1 VSNTKDLA
9 DRPRPLPVQVPLRPG
24 ESVDAFIRRL
34 ATANHLRP
42 SYLRTYLNH
51 PPGTI
56 GQLQLTRLALV
67 TGRTV
72 HALTHVFPGLDP
84 TRRPTAPND
93 GGQRQRDD
101 PAPPDVATMIRIHA
115 GRDELVNRLSRHFV
129 VHRQTVIKALTGQ
142 PPHTRRQAPTYPILA
157 PHLGQI
163 TDLLAQN
170 PNVTCMSVWKTLTQ
184 EHHADV
190 SYATVRSYLF
200 QTRVQPVETWS
211 AQHLTRRARLFERIR
226 IAAGEDLVTR
236 LATRLCLPSAV
247 VLQALQDDAAL
258 PVRPTPPP
266 APTLTG
272 PQRHRK
278 FAPDLR
284 AAVDAMVSADPH
296 ASIREIW
303 TRLVED
309 HHADVSYDTVG
320 RYVARAHPSPARRPR
335 SKPRPRVL
343 TTQTRVCIDQIVL
356 ASPTASVRQIWAH
369 LIDDYALDASYAT
382 VREYVARQR
391 RPASRRSA
399 TPDTARTTRTEPQSG
414 AGRMRRPEPI
424 AAPEQLG

>member
-1 VSNTKDLA
+1 VTRTKDLA

-56 GQLQLTRLALV
+56 GQLQITRLALV

-72 HALTHVFPGLDP
+72 HALAHVFPGLDP
-84 TRRPTAPND
+84 TRRPTAPN

-101 PAPPDVATMIRIHA
+101 PAPLDVTTVIRIHA

-142 PPHTRRQAPTYPILA
+142 PPHTRRQSPTYPILA
-157 PHLGQI
+157 AHLDQI
-163 TDLLAQN
+163 ADLLAQN
-170 PNVTCMSVWKTLTQ
+170 PNVTCMSVWKTLAQ
-184 EHHADV
+184 EHHAEV

-200 QTRVQPVETWS
+200 QSRVHPVETWS
-211 AQHLTRRARLFERIR
+211 AQHLTRRARLFEQIR
-226 IAAGEDLVTR
+226 VAAGEDLVAR
-236 LATRLCLPSAV
+236 LATRLSLPPAV
-247 VLQALQDDAAL
+247 VLHALQDEAAL
-258 PVRPTPPP
+258 PVRPTQPP

-278 FAPDLR
+278 FAPHLR
-284 AAVDAMVSADPH
+284 AAVDAMVSADPQ
-296 ASIREIW
+296 ASIRDIW
-303 TRLVED
+303 ARLVED
-309 HHADVSYDTVG
+309 QRADVSYGTVCD
-320 RYVARAHPSPARRPR
+320 YVARAHPSPARKPISR
-335 SKPRPRVL
+335 PRPRVL
-343 TTQTRVCIDQIVL
+343 TAQTRACIDQIVR
-356 ASPTASVRQIWAH
+356 ASPTVSVRQIWAH

-391 RPASRRSA
+391 RPAPKRSA
-399 TPDTARTTRTEPQSG
+399 TPDTARTASAEPRSG
-414 AGRMRRPEPI
+414 AETMRQPEPNP
-424 AAPEQLG
+424 APGHHG